1 MELSIIFYHGEGGIA
16 MINEGLARRIQQG
29 ERDLLLQL
37 WEQVQRYA
45 HDRAY
50 KWFRATNGRGGQTV
64 QDLEQEAFLA
74 LLEALEGWDKKAGP
88 FLPWYSL
95 RLKAASTAATAQRT
109 QRDRKDPLQDC
120 LSLDAPLTDRE
131 GDPFTLEDTILDQ
144 RAEDDLEAVEEREK
158 QAAIWRV
165 INSPQTE
172 QRQVILLRYYH
183 HMTREQTAQRLHL
196 TRTSAATIEAKALRL
211 LRHPVNS
218 RVLLAHIKC

>member
-1 MELSIIFYHGEGGIA
+1 MSIIFYHGEGGIA

-165 INSPQTE
+165 INSLQDD

-183 HMTREQTAQRLHL
+183 DMTREQTAQRLRL
-196 TRTSAATIEAKALRL
+196 TKARAATIEAKALRL

>member
-1 MELSIIFYHGEGGIA
+1 MT
-16 MINEGLARRIQQG
+16 NEELARRIQQG
-29 ERDLLLQL
+29 ERDLLIQL

-74 LLEALEGWDKKAGP
+74 LLEALEGWDEKAGP

-95 RLKAASTAATAQRT
+95 RLKAAFTAATAQKT
-109 QRDRKDPLQDC
+109 QRDRLDPLESA
-120 LSLDAPLTDRE
+120 LSLDMPL
-131 GDPFTLEDTILDQ
+131 LDG
-144 RAEDDLEAVEEREK
+144 EDDLFTLADVVADPRAEQDMENLEEIERQESVR
-158 QAAIWRV
+158 RV
-165 INSPQTE
+165 VNSLQTE
-172 QRQVILLRYYH
+172 QRQVILLRYFH
-183 HMTREQTAQRLHL
+183 DLTREQTAQRLHL
-196 TRTSAATIEAKALRL
+196 TRTRAATIEAKALRL

>member
-1 MELSIIFYHGEGGIA
+1 MT
-16 MINEGLARRIQQG
+16 NEQLAEAIQTG
-29 ERDLLLQL
+29 DRSKILPL
-37 WEQVQRYA
+37 WEQVRRYA

-74 LLEALEGWDKKAGP
+74 LLEALEGWDEDAGP

-95 RLKAASTAATAQRT
+95 RLKSAFTAATMQRT
-109 QRDRKDPLQDC
+109 QRDKRDPLQDC

-131 GDPFTLEDTILDQ
+131 GDPFTLEDTIPDQ
-144 RAEDDLEAVEEREK
+144 RAEDDLNTVEERDR
-158 QAAIWRV
+158 QAAVRRV
-165 INSPQTE
+165 LDSLAPE
-172 QRQVILLRYYH
+172 QKQVILLRYFH
-183 HMTREQTAQRLHL
+183 DMTREQTAQRLHL
-196 TRTSAATIEAKALRL
+196 TRTRAATIEAKALRL

>member
-1 MELSIIFYHGEGGIA
+1 MT
-16 MINEGLARRIQQG
+16 MTNEELARRIQQG

-37 WEQVQRYA
+37 WEQVRRYA

-74 LLEALEGWDKKAGP
+74 LLEALEGWSEEAGP

-95 RLKAASTAATAQRT
+95 RLKAAFTAATAQRT

-165 INSPQTE
+165 INSLQDD

-183 HMTREQTAQRLHL
+183 DMTREQTAQRLRL
-196 TRTSAATIEAKALRL
+196 TKARAATIEAKALRL

>member
-1 MELSIIFYHGEGGIA
+1 MT
-16 MINEGLARRIQQG
+16 NEQLAEAIQTG
-29 ERDLLLQL
+29 DRSKILPL
-37 WEQVQRYA
+37 WEQVRRYA

-74 LLEALEGWDKKAGP
+74 LLEALEGWDEKAGP

-95 RLKAASTAATAQRT
+95 RLKAAFTAATAQRT

-131 GDPFTLEDTILDQ
+131 GDPFTLEDTIPDQ
-144 RAEDDLEAVEEREK
+144 RAEDDLESVEERDRQTAIRRVLNSL
-158 QAAIWRV
+158 QAD
-165 INSPQTE
+165 
-172 QRQVILLRYYH
+172 QRRVILLRYYH
-183 HMTREQTAQRLHL
+183 DMTREQTAQRLHL
-196 TRTSAATIEAKALRL
+196 TKTRANTIEQKALRL

-218 RVLLAHIKC
+218 RVLLAHIRF

>member
-1 MELSIIFYHGEGGIA
+1 MELSIIFYHGEGSIA
-16 MINEGLARRIQQG
+16 MTNEGLARRIQQG

-74 LLEALEGWDKKAGP
+74 LLEALEGWDEKAGP

-95 RLKAASTAATAQRT
+95 RLKAAFTAATMQRT
-109 QRDRKDPLQDC
+109 KRDMKDPLESA
-120 LSLDAPLTDRE
+120 LSLDASL
-131 GDPFTLEDTILDQ
+131 LDG
-144 RAEDDLEAVEEREK
+144 EDDLFTLADVVADPRAEQDMEAVAERDL
-158 QAAIWRV
+158 QAGVRRV
-165 INSPQTE
+165 VDSLPAE
-172 QRQVILLRYYH
+172 QRRVILLRYYH
-183 HMTREQTAQRLHL
+183 DMTREQTAQRLHL
-196 TRTSAATIEAKALRL
+196 TRTRAAAIEAKALRL

-218 RVLLAHIKC
+218 RVLLQYRQ

>member
-1 MELSIIFYHGEGGIA
+1 MT
-16 MINEGLARRIQQG
+16 NEGLARRIQQG

-74 LLEALEGWDKKAGP
+74 LLEALEGWDEKAGP

-95 RLKAASTAATAQRT
+95 RLKAAFTAATAQRT

-144 RAEDDLEAVEEREK
+144 RAEDDLEGVEEREK

-165 INSPQTE
+165 IKLPPAQWVFRRELPRCIARGTHQRSTLDRTVPRQCRRADRGIGHPDRQYHPHQRCCQAARRGRSARLAPTGQT
-172 QRQVILLRYYH
+172 H
-183 HMTREQTAQRLHL
+183 
-196 TRTSAATIEAKALRL
+196 
-211 LRHPVNS
+211 
-218 RVLLAHIKC
+218 

>member
-1 MELSIIFYHGEGGIA
+1 MT
-16 MINEGLARRIQQG
+16 MTNEELARRIQQG
-29 ERDLLLQL
+29 ERDLILRL
-37 WEQVQRYA
+37 WEQVRRYA

-74 LLEALEGWDKKAGP
+74 LLEALEGWSEEAGP

-95 RLKAASTAATAQRT
+95 RLKAAFTAATAQRT

-131 GDPFTLEDTILDQ
+131 GNPFTLEDTIPDQ
-144 RAEDDLEAVEEREK
+144 RAEDDLNTVEERDQK
-158 QAAIWRV
+158 AAIRRV
-165 INSPQTE
+165 LDSLRVE
-172 QRQVILLRYYH
+172 QRRVILLRYYH
-183 HMTREQTAQRLHL
+183 DMTREQTAQRLHL
-196 TRTSAATIEAKALRL
+196 TRTRAAAIEAKALRL

-218 RVLLAHIKC
+218 RVLLQYRQ

>member
-1 MELSIIFYHGEGGIA
+1 MT
-16 MINEGLARRIQQG
+16 MTNEELARRIQQG

-74 LLEALEGWDKKAGP
+74 LLEALEGWSEEAGP

-95 RLKAASTAATAQRT
+95 RLKAAFTEATAQRT

-120 LSLDAPLTDRE
+120 LSLDAPLTDQE
-131 GDPFTLEDTILDQ
+131 GDPFTLEDTIPDQ
-144 RAEDDLEAVEEREK
+144 RAEDDLNTVEEWDR
-158 QAAIWRV
+158 QAAIRRV
-165 INSPQTE
+165 LDSLQAE
-172 QRQVILLRYYH
+172 QRRVILLRYYH
-183 HMTREQTAQRLHL
+183 DMTREQTAQRLHL
-196 TRTSAATIEAKALRL
+196 TRTRVNTIEQKALRI

-218 RVLLAHIKC
+218 RVLLQYRQ